1 MIALL
6 STTSKDNWY
15 LMRGSGMVALVLLTL
30 TLIAGIA
37 GVRRWSTD
45 SWPRSVVAFLHRNVA
60 LLAVVFLAIHITTAV
75 IDADVSIGWP
85 AAVVPFASHW
95 DSLWVGL
102 GAVSV
107 DIMLALVITSLVR
120 THLSY
125 RLWRSIHWLA
135 YASWP
140 LAVLHGFESGTDS
153 TAGWA
158 RAVYIVSIVVV
169 TGAVVWRLVRPPTQV
184 PAAPF
189 AIAKVASG
197 GVTGPSERF
206 RT

>member
-1 MIALL
+1 MIALI

-15 LMRGSGMVALVLLTL
+15 LMRASGMVALVLLTL

-45 SWPRSVVAFLHRNVA
+45 SWRRSVVTFLHRNVA

-75 IDADVSIGWP
+75 IDADVSVGWL
-85 AAVVPFASHW
+85 AAVLPFASRW

-107 DIMLALVITSLVR
+107 DIMLALVVTSLVR
-120 THLSY
+120 TRLSH
-125 RLWRSIHWLA
+125 RLWRSIHWLG

-153 TAGWA
+153 TTGWA
-158 RAVYIVSIVVV
+158 RAVYITAIVAV
-169 TGAVVWRLVRPPTQV
+169 TAAVIWRLVRPPTIV
-184 PAAPF
+184 ATAPF
-189 AIAKVASG
+189 AIANAASPGVA
-197 GVTGPSERF
+197 GPTERV
-206 RT
+206 RA